1 MYLCPREMLTL
12 QSRLVRVDENN
23 LLWHIRNAKVEI
35 VNFMGSIQESSLL
48 LQENLA
54 AQMGQVY
61 GDN

>member
-54 AQMGQVY
+54 AQMGQVC